1 MRRVP
6 GRRMSEF
13 LGAEVWRG
21 GVNNWQ
27 CDEMGHLNVR
37 FYVALAE
44 EGLALLMAELGLGH
58 AFSPQAQST
67 VIFREQH
74 IRFLR
79 EAHGG
84 STLFMTAGL
93 LEMGESDARVLI
105 VLRHT
110 RSGQPCASF
119 VCRVSHVTARD
130 LRPFAWPVSAREKAA
145 ALTVGSV
152 PDFAA
157 PRSIALD
164 AFETTASLERAE
176 TNGMVRLARGMILPE
191 DADAFGR
198 MTSRTFIGRISDGIT
213 VVVAEFRETVVKHAA
228 QPVARFGGAV
238 LEQRLV
244 FLRWPRVGDRF
255 EIRTGA
261 NMVDARVQGLIHW
274 MLDPASGEPWAVA
287 EARVVTFD
295 LDARKIVPV
304 SEAAQTFL
312 RTRMPADLAL

>member
-1 MRRVP
+1 MTD
-6 GRRMSEF
+6 F

-37 FYVALAE
+37 FYVGLAE
-44 EGLALLMAELGLGH
+44 EGLALLMAELGLDH
-58 AFSPQAQST
+58 AFAAGSGST
-67 VIFREQH
+67 VIFLEQH

-84 STLFMTAGL
+84 STLYMTAGV
-93 LEMGESDARVLI
+93 LEMGESDARVLLI
-105 VLRHT
+105 LRHT
-110 RSGQPCASF
+110 RSGEPCATF
-119 VCRVSHVTARD
+119 VARVAHVTARD
-130 LRPFAWPVSAREKAA
+130 LRPFAWPEAARRKAQ
-145 ALTVGSV
+145 ALKAPDV

-157 PRSIALD
+157 PRSVPLEP
-164 AFETTASLERAE
+164 FETTANLERAQ

-191 DADAFGR
+191 DVDVFGR
-198 MTSRTFIGRISDGIT
+198 MASRTFIGRISDGIT
-213 VVVAEFRETVVKHAA
+213 VVVADFRETVVKYADY
-228 QPVARFGGAV
+228 PVARFGGAV

-244 FLRWPRVGDRF
+244 YLRWPRAGDRF

-261 NMVDARVQGLIHW
+261 NMVNARVQGLIHW

-304 SEAAQTFL
+304 SEEAQTFL
-312 RTRMPADLAL
+312 RAKMPKDLAL